1 MLWNNVGMC
10 PPRSHPLPKRRQDLP
25 GEALHRAHDPRWLEV
40 PEPEAAVEGRDAHN
54 LLDALDLTDHR
65 VRGPDDEEAV
75 QQVVDVR
82 LLRRRHGNRAAM
94 LHPLVMVAQRERY
107 PHVPAG
113 LLDGRAG
120 VGRALRHVDR
130 ALHAEPERMRRL
142 VLGDDTIEEPAE
154 LAHPLDGHA
163 EAARE

>member
-1 MLWNNVGMC
+1 
-10 PPRSHPLPKRRQDLP
+10 
-25 GEALHRAHDPRWLEV
+25 
-40 PEPEAAVEGRDAHN
+40 
-54 LLDALDLTDHR
+54 
-65 VRGPDDEEAV
+65 
-75 QQVVDVR
+75 
-82 LLRRRHGNRAAM
+82 M

-120 VGRALRHVDR
+120 IGRALRHVDR
-130 ALHAEPERMRRL
+130 ALHADPERMRRL

-163 EAARE
+163 EAAREHVEAAAHGRLHRLWALRGDPDRRAGAVAAAGGAKAHRAARARA